1 MKKVIA
7 IIALIAFIAFIAFKL
22 NANKNTINKNAE
34 EALNIEKYQSIPVTV
49 YNVAKE
55 LNEKSVE
62 EIGSFASRQE
72 LTVSSNTSGRVT
84 NFNLKEGQFISK
96 GTVIAQIDH
105 AALSSQLNTAKAS
118 LANAKKDLERVQNA
132 NQVGA
137 TTKMQIE
144 QAQLQVE
151 NIQSNITNINEQI
164 KFFTVTAPMSGYVT
178 KTLIQQGS
186 YVMPGT
192 PIVDL
197 VDIGTIKMVVKVDE
211 RIVPLLKVG
220 KSVPVTTDVFPGKT
234 FNGKISTIGIMADNS
249 KKFSVE
255 IDLPNTGNQLKVGMY
270 GKVKFDSISSTNAI
284 YIPRNSLVGSIND
297 AQVYTVN
304 ADTTVK
310 LIAVKVGGYQGN
322 NIEIKEGLQ
331 PGDQVVLMGQINL
344 KDGAKV
350 SIVK

>member
-1 MKKVIA
+1 MKKILGIIA
-7 IIALIAFIAFIAFKL
+7 LVALIAFVAFKL
-22 NANKNTINKNAE
+22 TANKETINKNSE
-34 EALNIEKYQSIPVTV
+34 YALNIEKYKFVPVTV
-49 YNVAKE
+49 YKVAEE

-62 EIGSFASRQE
+62 EIGSFESRQE
-72 LTVSSNTSGRVT
+72 LTVSANASGRVVS
-84 NFNLKEGQFISK
+84 FNLKEGQFISK
-96 GTVIAQIDH
+96 GALIAQLDY
-105 AALSSQLNTAKAS
+105 AALSNQMNTAKLT

-144 QAQLQVE
+144 QAQLQID

-164 KFFTVTAPMSGYVT
+164 KFYTVTAPMSGYVT

-220 KSVPVTTDVFPGKT
+220 KSVPVTTEVFPGKT
-234 FNGKISTIGIMADNS
+234 FNGKISSIGIIADNA

-270 GKVKFDSISSTNAI
+270 GNVTFDNISSTDAI
-284 YIPRNSLVGSIND
+284 FIPRNSIVGSIND
-297 AQVYTVN
+297 AKVYTVN
-304 ADTTVK
+304 ADSTVK
-310 LIAVKVGGYQGN
+310 LIPIKVGGYLGN
-322 NIEIKEGLQ
+322 NIEVKEGLQ
-331 PGDQVVLMGQINL
+331 SGDQVVLMGQINL